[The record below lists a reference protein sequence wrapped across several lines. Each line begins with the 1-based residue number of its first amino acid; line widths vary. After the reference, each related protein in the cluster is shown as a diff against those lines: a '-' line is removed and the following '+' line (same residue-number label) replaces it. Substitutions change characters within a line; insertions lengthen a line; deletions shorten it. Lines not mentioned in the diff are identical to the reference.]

1 MDASDRSF
9 FNGFQLSVFGFGLWS
24 TMLYSNSTQQRL
36 PVLITAKNIC
46 KNYGSGSNLVCA
58 LEQLDFEIAAGEKVA
73 IVGQSGSGKTTLLNI
88 LSGLDKPTDGELLID
103 GKDLGKLSSSEM
115 ADYRLETVG
124 VIFQSFQLIPQRT
137 AAQNVEMPL
146 IIAGKS
152 VRDRKVQV
160 AEALAQ
166 VGLNDRAGHYPYQ
179 LSGGEQQRVAIARAT
194 INNPKVL
201 LADEPTGNLDSK
213 TSKLIMDLI
222 SRVAQERSLTFL
234 LITHDL
240 ELAASNSKN
249 QFVMNDGR
257 LSPIELSRTMGLS
270 S

>member
-166 VGLNDRAGHYPYQ
+166 VGLNDRAGH
-179 LSGGEQQRVAIARAT
+179 LS
-194 INNPKVL
+194 
-201 LADEPTGNLDSK
+201 
-213 TSKLIMDLI
+213 LIHI
-222 SRVAQERSLTFL
+222 
-234 LITHDL
+234 
-240 ELAASNSKN
+240 
-249 QFVMNDGR
+249 
-257 LSPIELSRTMGLS
+257 
-270 S
+270 

>member
-1 MDASDRSF
+1 MC
-9 FNGFQLSVFGFGLWS
+9 
-24 TMLYSNSTQQRL
+24 
-36 PVLITAKNIC
+36 I
-46 KNYGSGSNLVCA
+46 
-58 LEQLDFEIAAGEKVA
+58 
-73 IVGQSGSGKTTLLNI
+73 
-88 LSGLDKPTDGELLID
+88 
-103 GKDLGKLSSSEM
+103 
-115 ADYRLETVG
+115 
-124 VIFQSFQLIPQRT
+124 
-137 AAQNVEMPL
+137 
-146 IIAGKS
+146 
-152 VRDRKVQV
+152 RDR
-160 AEALAQ
+160 
-166 VGLNDRAGHYPYQ
+166 NDRAGHYPYQ